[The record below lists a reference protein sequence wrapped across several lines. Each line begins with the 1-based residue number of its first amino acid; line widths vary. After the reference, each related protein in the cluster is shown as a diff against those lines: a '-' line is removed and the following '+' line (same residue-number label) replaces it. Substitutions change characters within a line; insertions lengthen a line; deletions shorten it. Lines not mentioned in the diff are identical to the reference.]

1 MAGTYQEG
9 TSKVLSGVYTL
20 IEASLQAVEMGGR
33 GVIAYPFLSNWGPI
47 NKLDMVLTASEM
59 RIKYNGHRTQLSAR
73 LVQELA
79 FKGKPQR
86 VLTYRMASADAKKAE
101 AVLPNAEAGTSLTL
115 ETLYETD
122 RAFTAVVKDGLV
134 SGVTVEILENTVL
147 HAKVDADTLDDLVS
161 KLNGTPVVR
170 VKTTGTGLPAA
181 TAGIAFTGGNNG
193 AAVTVNEYEA
203 FLTALVADCTANAFA
218 FPGIADEAI
227 LKMAETWLTE
237 VRDEGFYATFVRGGG
252 STWDADLSL
261 ANTKSKEINK
271 RQVINVGNGVDGY
284 TAAEMA
290 TFIAARAGSVPLNRT
305 LTDEVVDFV
314 SVNNLTAVTPGER
327 VKAKEAGTL
336 IFVKKGD
343 AIEIDEGVNTL
354 TTPKAGER
362 KEFGKIRVHNA
373 LDHIS
378 KDLELFGDEYKKDKS
393 NTAEAREIYASVV
406 ETTYFAA
413 LVGMEVLQ
421 PGVWYRPD
429 PDYHGDKAI
438 FTPKADEAYF
448 HADMSVVDSMEK
460 IYQKFGVRF
469 E

>member
-20 IEASLQAVEMGGR
+20 IQASLNAVEAGGR
-33 GVIAYPFLSNWGPI
+33 GIIAYPFLSNWGPI
-47 NKLDMVLTASEM
+47 NKLDEILTANEM
-59 RIKYNGHRTQLSAR
+59 RVKYNGHRTVLSAR

-86 VLTYRMASADAKKAE
+86 VLTYRMASNTAKKAE
-101 AVLPNAEAGTSLTL
+101 AVIPNADAGTSLTL

-122 RAFTAVVKDGLV
+122 REFTAVVKTGLV
-134 SGVTVEILENTVL
+134 SGVTVEILEGTVL
-147 HAKVDADTLDDLVS
+147 HAKVDADTIESLVT
-161 KLNGTPVVR
+161 KLNATPVVR
-170 VKTTGTGLPAA
+170 VKTVGTGLPAA
-181 TAGIAFTGGNNG
+181 TAGVPFTGGDNG
-193 AAVTVNEYEA
+193 TAVTVNEYET
-203 FLTALVADCTANAFA
+203 FLTALIADGRANAFA
-218 FPGIADEAI
+218 FPGITDESI

-237 VRDEGFYATFVRGGG
+237 VRDEGFYSTFVRGGAAA
-252 STWDADLSL
+252 WDADLSL
-261 ANTKSKEINK
+261 ANAKSKEINK
-271 RQVINVGNGVDGY
+271 RQVINVGNGADGY

-290 TFIAARAGSVPLNRT
+290 TFIAARAGSIPLNRT

-314 SVNNLTAVTPGER
+314 AVNNLSAVTPGER

-354 TTPKAGER
+354 TTPRAGER

-393 NTAEAREIYASVV
+393 NSQAAREIYASVV
-406 ETTYFAA
+406 ETTYFNG

-448 HADMSVVDSMEK
+448 HADMTVVDSMEK

>member
-20 IEASLQAVEMGGR
+20 IEARLNAVEMGGR
-33 GVIAYPFLSNWGPI
+33 GIIAYPFLADWGPI
-47 NKLDMVLTASEM
+47 NKLDTIVTPGEM
-59 RIKYNGHRTQLSAR
+59 RIKYNGHRTNLSAR

-86 VLTYRMASADAKKAE
+86 VLTYRMASNTAKKAE
-101 AVLPNAEAGTSLTL
+101 AVLPNDGAGTSLVL

-122 RAFTAVVKDGLV
+122 RPFIAVVKDGLV
-134 SGVTVEILENTVL
+134 SGVTVEIIEGTIL
-147 HAKVDADTLDDLVS
+147 HAKVTADTLDDLVA
-161 KLNGTPVVR
+161 KLNATPVVR
-170 VKTTGTGLPAA
+170 VKSQGTELPAA
-181 TAGIAFTGGNNG
+181 TAGVSFTGGDNG
-193 AAVTVNEYEA
+193 TAVTVVEYEN
-203 FLTALVADCTANAFA
+203 FLTALVADCRANAFA

-237 VRDEGFYATFVRGGG
+237 VRDEGFYATFVRGGAAA
-252 STWDADLSL
+252 WDADLSL
-261 ANTKSKEINK
+261 ANAKSKEINK

-305 LTDEVVDFV
+305 LTDEVVDFT
-314 SVNNLTAVTPGER
+314 SVNNLSAVTPGER

-343 AIEIDEGVNTL
+343 AVEIDEGINTL
-354 TTPKAGER
+354 TTPRAGER

-393 NTAEAREIYASVV
+393 NTQEAREIYASVV
-406 ETTYFAA
+406 ETTYFNG

-429 PDYHGDKAI
+429 PEYHGPDAI
-438 FTPKADEAYF
+438 FTPKADEAFF

-460 IYQKFGVRF
+460 IYQKFGVHF